1 MARHGRGED
10 AAQRVV
16 ERLEEA
22 SALHKSGKSRTGLGV
37 QGTRGA
43 VGAGRAALH
52 GQVNRIGRK
61 ANHEMNIIIVA
72 SPLSTPRVLR
82 LGNWRSVAAACVTLV
97 VVAGVLIGSG
107 ALFGAT
113 FGGPSKARAE
123 IAQAREQLEAQRS
136 QLGEVQ
142 HAMARDMDAL
152 AVRLG
157 KLQAESMRLN
167 ALGERLAKVGK
178 LDDGEFDFRSEPG
191 LGGPAPATSAISL
204 SVTEVDSTLERLE
217 AQFARQSDQ
226 LGMLE
231 SVLFDREV
239 DQGLMPAGIPVRSG
253 YKSSGFGYRADPF
266 TGRPDFHPGVDF
278 NGPRGSDVI
287 AVAGGV
293 VSYSGLRPGYGNVVE
308 IDHGNGY
315 MTRYAHNDRNLVEV
329 GDPVRVGG
337 LLARMGSTGRATG
350 VHVHFEVWLNG
361 RLVNPSEYIRA
372 IR

>member
-1 MARHGRGED
+1 MGRQRRGEG
-10 AAQRVV
+10 ATQCQV

-22 SALHKSGKSRTGLGV
+22 GAFDHTG
-37 QGTRGA
+37 QGRPAADARSVDGT
-43 VGAGRAALH
+43 VGGGGSALH
-52 GQVNRIGRK
+52 GQYNQIRAQGENDMK
-61 ANHEMNIIIVA
+61 IIIVA
-72 SPLSTPRVLR
+72 SPHSTPKMLQ
-82 LGNWRSVAAACVTLV
+82 LGDWRAKAATGVALAGL
-97 VVAGVLIGSG
+97 AGVFVALGVSLG
-107 ALFGAT
+107 AVFA
-113 FGGPSKARAE
+113 GPSQARVEITQARGELERQRAE
-123 IAQAREQLEAQRS
+123 LA
-136 QLGEVQ
+136 EVQ
-142 HAMARDMDAL
+142 QSVQRDMDAL
-152 AVRLG
+152 ALRLG

-178 LDDGEFDFRSEPG
+178 LDDGEFDFRAEPA
-191 LGGPAPATSAISL
+191 LGGPAPL
-204 SVTEVDSTLERLE
+204 SSTVSMTATEVDSALERLE
-217 AQFARQSDQ
+217 SQFARQSDQ

-231 SVLFDREV
+231 SVLFDREI

-278 NGPRGSDVI
+278 NGPRGSDII

-293 VSYSGLRPGYGNVVE
+293 VSYSGKKPGYGNVVE

-315 MTRYAHNDRNLVEV
+315 MTRYAHNDSNLVDV
-329 GDPVRVGG
+329 GTPVRAGD

-372 IR
+372 MR